1 VENADRK
8 AWKFLAAAFKG
19 SLMSMANA
27 RVVFFADTHLGFDYP
42 VKPRIERRRR
52 GPDFFAN
59 FHRVLEYAKQTRPD
73 VVLHGGDVFF
83 RARIPQ
89 LIVDMV
95 YGDLFEFAG
104 EGIPVLIVP
113 GNHERSILPASLFLE
128 HPNIH
133 IFDQA
138 KTFLFEVGGARLAFS
153 GFPCRRKDVREK
165 FPELLADSGWSDHAG
180 TCQLLCLHQT
190 VEGARVGPSGYTFR
204 VGADVIPRADLP
216 HEAVAVLSGYIHRE
230 QVLESKSTGATKTPP
245 VIYPGS
251 IERTSFAERDE
262 TKGFYDI
269 SLVQVENASWQIER
283 LDFHQLPARSMVD
296 LTLDASILPEDV
308 PDFLSAEAVKIDP
321 HSIVRLRCEP
331 GIDPASKQAVTSGL
345 LREVLPDTMN
355 YQFSSDFRAWNAG
368 EF

>member
-1 VENADRK
+1 
-8 AWKFLAAAFKG
+8 
-19 SLMSMANA
+19 MSMANA

-153 GFPCRRKDVREK
+153 GFGKE
-165 FPELLADSGWSDHAG
+165 ELI
-180 TCQLLCLHQT
+180 TMC
-190 VEGARVGPSGYTFR
+190 VE
-204 VGADVIPRADLP
+204 
-216 HEAVAVLSGYIHRE
+216 
-230 QVLESKSTGATKTPP
+230 
-245 VIYPGS
+245 
-251 IERTSFAERDE
+251 
-262 TKGFYDI
+262 
-269 SLVQVENASWQIER
+269 
-283 LDFHQLPARSMVD
+283 
-296 LTLDASILPEDV
+296 
-308 PDFLSAEAVKIDP
+308 
-321 HSIVRLRCEP
+321 
-331 GIDPASKQAVTSGL
+331 
-345 LREVLPDTMN
+345 
-355 YQFSSDFRAWNAG
+355 
-368 EF
+368 